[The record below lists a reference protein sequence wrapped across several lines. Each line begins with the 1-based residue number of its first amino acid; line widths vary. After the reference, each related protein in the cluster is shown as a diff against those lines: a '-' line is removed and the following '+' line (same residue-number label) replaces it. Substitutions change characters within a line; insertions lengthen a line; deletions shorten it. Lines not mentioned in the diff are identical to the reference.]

1 MLKCS
6 VQIFLLGFLVATS
19 AGAEDK
25 SVVSSARE
33 VAKQGLLAYDAGRY
47 DQAVE
52 MLNKAYQVVHV
63 PTLALGIARA
73 YAKLGKLVAASEMY
87 LEASRIPKD
96 PSWMA
101 TQDDAVRDAL
111 KERSELLPRIPRL
124 KILVDGARAD
134 DVELTVDGTK
144 MPAALIGSEQLLDP
158 GEHKLEAHR
167 GKQVVTRAVTLGES
181 ERREETLL
189 FAGADTAAELPASPK
204 GSAITEPNSP
214 PGSNR
219 DAPHDAR
226 RKGSTQRLM
235 GWLGV
240 GVGGATLAFGSVTGI
255 LALSKR
261 SSLRDTGNCS
271 SDVRHCSQ
279 VLSSD
284 VDSFNTYRDLST
296 VGFVVGGVLAATGV
310 TLLLTAPKSE
320 SQVGTL
326 GLWVGPNGVAIQKEF
341 R

>member
-25 SVVSSARE
+25 SVVLSARE

-101 TQDDAVRDAL
+101 TQDEAVRDAQ
-111 KERSELLPRIPRL
+111 KERGELMPRIPRL
-124 KILVDGARAD
+124 KILVDGARVD

-158 GEHKLEAHR
+158 GAHKLEAHR
-167 GKQVVTRAVTLGES
+167 GKEVVTRTVTLSES

-189 FAGADTAAELPASPK
+189 FVGTDTAAEPPAAPK
-204 GSAITEPNSP
+204 GAPGTAPISA
-214 PGSNR
+214 PGSHR
-219 DAPHDAR
+219 DAHHDAR

-240 GVGGATLAFGSVTGI
+240 GVGGATIAFGGVTGF

-261 SSLRDTGNCS
+261 SSLRDTGDCS
-271 SDVRHCSQ
+271 SDTRHCTDAHASE
-279 VLSSD
+279 

-310 TLLLTAPKSE
+310 TLLLTAPKPE
-320 SQVGTL
+320 AQVGL
-326 GLWVGPNGVAIQKEF
+326 VGLWVGPNGVAIQGGF